1 MMEKTYVYA
10 SDKPWITGK
19 IKSLIARRQKLLK
32 FGKDS
37 PAYKEA
43 RNAVQNECENC
54 KKCFYDRKVS
64 KLKETCVRRWWK
76 EIKGLTG
83 LRCSESWVQQMLG
96 DQLESTEL
104 LANSFNTFLA
114 GLTADFVPLPEIIPG
129 SFFPVP
135 EHLLVDTRMVYKAL
149 RGIKSNK
156 SGGPDPIPG
165 KVWKEFAFELSPVIA
180 NIYASMVQGYVPVFL
195 KQSEVVPVP
204 KCSPPKVV
212 EQDLRPISLT
222 PHIAKVIEGLTL
234 DSLFKQ
240 VCDKLDS
247 HQFALAGSPQLTL
260 LFSLSKSSLRPL
272 TKVTLMHASCL
283 LISLKVLI

>member
-1 MMEKTYVYA
+1 MMKKTYVYA

-204 KCSPPKVV
+204 K
-212 EQDLRPISLT
+212 
-222 PHIAKVIEGLTL
+222 
-234 DSLFKQ
+234 
-240 VCDKLDS
+240 
-247 HQFALAGSPQLTL
+247 
-260 LFSLSKSSLRPL
+260 
-272 TKVTLMHASCL
+272 
-283 LISLKVLI
+283 